1 MYLRAQALFTHV
13 LKISIWTWL
22 ILGLTVVMAFQ
33 LHVQRLDERLYYWLT
48 TYMHTDDWQ
57 ERAIW
62 LPDYRVEIDAKPIL
76 GIKNNL
82 SGLSYDPDLQLL
94 WAVTNGPNEL
104 LALSSDGD
112 IKARYTLDG
121 FDDVEA
127 VTYIGNG
134 QLIIAEERKQNL
146 VIVSIPVGID
156 GAPQTRGSLNHAQYP
171 SITLA
176 LWSEDNKGIE
186 GLTYDLKSDRLY
198 VIKER
203 DPIQLLAVSGIQKSL
218 EKSLSVQVQNLSG
231 LLKNNLFA
239 TDLSSATFDQ
249 NSGHLILLSEESKLL
264 IEMTV
269 EGKIISFR
277 SLVRGFAGLQ
287 KSIPQAEGV
296 SIDTDGHLY
305 VVSEPNLFYRFI
317 RDANQ

>member
-33 LHVQRLDERLYYWLT
+33 LHVQRLDKRLYYWLT

-305 VVSEPNLFYRFI
+305 VVSEPNLFYRFT

>member
-1 MYLRAQALFTHV
+1 MYLRAQTLFARV
-13 LKISIWTWL
+13 FKISIWTWL
-22 ILGLTVVMAFQ
+22 ILGLTAIMAFQ
-33 LHVQRLDERLYYWLT
+33 LHAQRLDERLYYWLT
-48 TYMHTDDWQ
+48 TYMHADDWQ
-57 ERAIW
+57 KRAIW

-104 LALSSDGD
+104 LALSTDGD
-112 IKARYTLDG
+112 IQARYTLDG
-121 FDDVEA
+121 FEDVEA

-134 QLIIAEERKQNL
+134 QLIIAEERRQNL
-146 VIVSIPVGID
+146 LIVSIPVSAD
-156 GAPQTRGSLNHAQYP
+156 GALQSGGSLSHAQSP

-176 LWSEDNKGIE
+176 LWNEDNKGIE
-186 GLTYDLKSDRLY
+186 GLTYDRKNDLLY
-198 VIKER
+198 VVKER
-203 DPIQLLAVSGIQKSL
+203 DPIQLLGVSGIQKSL
-218 EKSLSVQVQNLSG
+218 EKGLSVQVQNLSG

-264 IEMTV
+264 IEMTIA
-269 EGKIISFR
+269 GKIISFR
-277 SLVRGFAGLQ
+277 SLARGFAGLE

-305 VVSEPNLFYRFI
+305 VVSEPNLFYRFT
-317 RDANQ
+317 REAN

>member
-1 MYLRAQALFTHV
+1 MYSKVQALFTRI
-13 LKISIWTWL
+13 LKMSIWTWL
-22 ILGLTVVMAFQ
+22 ILGLTAIMAFQ
-33 LHVQRLDERLYYWLT
+33 FHAQRLDERLYYWLT

-57 ERAIW
+57 ERGIW
-62 LPDYRVEIDAKPIL
+62 LPDYRVEIDAKPVL
-76 GIKNNL
+76 GVKNNL

-104 LALSSDGD
+104 LALSTDGD
-112 IKARYTLDG
+112 IQARYTLDG
-121 FDDVEA
+121 FEDVEA

-146 VIVSIPVGID
+146 VIVSIPLSAD
-156 GAPQTRGSLNHAQYP
+156 GTPQASGLLSHAQYP

-176 LWSEDNKGIE
+176 LWNEDNKGIE
-186 GLTYDLKSDRLY
+186 GLTYDLKNDLLY

-203 DPIQLLAVSGIQKSL
+203 DPIQLLGVSGIQKSL
-218 EKSLSVQVQNLSG
+218 EKGLSVQVQNLSS

-269 EGKIISFR
+269 AGKVISFR
-277 SLVRGFAGLQ
+277 SLARGFAGLE

-296 SIDTDGHLY
+296 SIDTEGHLY
-305 VVSEPNLFYRFI
+305 VVSEPNLFYRFT
-317 RDANQ
+317 RDTN

>member
-1 MYLRAQALFTHV
+1 MYLRAQTLFARV

-22 ILGLTVVMAFQ
+22 ILGLTAIMAFQ
-33 LHVQRLDERLYYWLT
+33 LHAQRLDERLYYWLT
-48 TYMHTDDWQ
+48 TYMHTADWQ

-82 SGLSYDPDLQLL
+82 SGLSYDTDLQLL

-104 LALSSDGD
+104 LALSTDGD
-112 IKARYTLDG
+112 IQARYTLDG
-121 FDDVEA
+121 FEDVEA

-134 QLIIAEERKQNL
+134 KLIIAEERKQNL
-146 VIVSIPVGID
+146 VIVSIPVSAD
-156 GAPQTRGSLNHAQYP
+156 GALQAHGSLSHAQYP

-176 LWSEDNKGIE
+176 LWNEDNKGIE
-186 GLTYDLKSDRLY
+186 GLTYDLKNDLLY
-198 VIKER
+198 VVKER
-203 DPIQLLAVSGIQKSL
+203 DPIQLLGVSGIQKSL
-218 EKSLSVQVQNLSG
+218 EKGLSVQVQNLSG

-264 IEMTV
+264 IEMTIA
-269 EGKIISFR
+269 GKIISFR
-277 SLVRGFAGLQ
+277 SLARGFAGLE

-305 VVSEPNLFYRFI
+305 VVSEPNLFYRFT
-317 RDANQ
+317 REAN

>member
-1 MYLRAQALFTHV
+1 MYLRTKALFTRV
-13 LKISIWTWL
+13 LKINIWTWL
-22 ILGLTVVMAFQ
+22 ILGLTAIMAFQ
-33 LHVQRLDERLYYWLT
+33 LHAQRLDERLYYWLT
-48 TYMHTDDWQ
+48 TYMHTADWQ
-57 ERAIW
+57 ERGIW

-104 LALSSDGD
+104 FALSTDGD
-112 IKARYTLDG
+112 IQARYTLDG
-121 FDDVEA
+121 FEDVEA

-134 QLIIAEERKQNL
+134 KLIIAEERKQNL
-146 VIVSIPVGID
+146 VIVSIPVSAD
-156 GAPQTRGSLNHAQYP
+156 GALQAGGSLSHAQSP

-176 LWSEDNKGIE
+176 LWNEDNKGIE
-186 GLTYDLKSDRLY
+186 GLTYDRKNDLLY
-198 VIKER
+198 VVKER
-203 DPIQLLAVSGIQKSL
+203 DPIQLLGVSGIQKSL
-218 EKSLSVQVQNLSG
+218 EKGLSVQVQNLSG

-269 EGKIISFR
+269 AGKIISFR
-277 SLVRGFAGLQ
+277 SLARGFAGLE

-305 VVSEPNLFYRFI
+305 VVSEPNLFYRFT
-317 RDANQ
+317 REAN

>member
-1 MYLRAQALFTHV
+1 MYLTAKTLFARVFKMST
-13 LKISIWTWL
+13 WTWL
-22 ILGLTVVMAFQ
+22 ILSLIAIMAFQ
-33 LHVQRLDERLYYWLT
+33 LHAQRLDERLYYWLT

-57 ERAIW
+57 ERAVW
-62 LPDYRVEIDAKPIL
+62 LPDYRVEIDAKPVL

-82 SGLSYDPDLQLL
+82 SGLSYDPDLKLL

-104 LALSSDGD
+104 LALSTDGD

-121 FDDVEA
+121 FEDVEA

-134 QLIIAEERKQNL
+134 QLIVAEERKQNL
-146 VIVSIPVGID
+146 VIVSIPVSTD
-156 GAPQTRGSLNHAQYP
+156 GTPQASGSLSHAQYP

-176 LWSEDNKGIE
+176 LWNEDNKGIE

-203 DPIQLLAVSGIQKSL
+203 DPIQLLGVNGIQKSL
-218 EKSLSVQVQNLSG
+218 EKGLSVQVENLSS

-249 NSGHLILLSEESKLL
+249 QSGHLIFLSEESKLL

-269 EGKIISFR
+269 AGKVISFR
-277 SLVRGFAGLQ
+277 SLARGFAGLE

-305 VVSEPNLFYRFI
+305 VVSEPNLFYRFT
-317 RDANQ
+317 RDVN

>member
-1 MYLRAQALFTHV
+1 MYLRAQTLFTRV
-13 LKISIWTWL
+13 LKINIWTWL
-22 ILGLTVVMAFQ
+22 ILGLTAIMAFQ
-33 LHVQRLDERLYYWLT
+33 LHAQRLDERLYYWLT
-48 TYMHTDDWQ
+48 TYMHADDWQ
-57 ERAIW
+57 KHAIW

-104 LALSSDGD
+104 LALSTDGD
-112 IKARYTLDG
+112 IQARYTLDG
-121 FDDVEA
+121 FEDVEA

-134 QLIIAEERKQNL
+134 QLIIAEERRQNL
-146 VIVSIPVGID
+146 LIVSIPVSAD
-156 GAPQTRGSLNHAQYP
+156 GALQSGGSLSHAQSP

-176 LWSEDNKGIE
+176 LWNEDNKGIE
-186 GLTYDLKSDRLY
+186 GLTYDRKNDLLY
-198 VIKER
+198 VVKER
-203 DPIQLLAVSGIQKSL
+203 DPIQLLGVSGIQKSL
-218 EKSLSVQVQNLSG
+218 EKGLFVQVQNLSS

-264 IEMTV
+264 IEMTIA
-269 EGKIISFR
+269 GKIISFR
-277 SLVRGFAGLQ
+277 SLARGFAGLE

-305 VVSEPNLFYRFI
+305 VVSEPNLFYRFT
-317 RDANQ
+317 REAN

>member
-1 MYLRAQALFTHV
+1 MYLRAQTLFARV
-13 LKISIWTWL
+13 FKISIWTWL
-22 ILGLTVVMAFQ
+22 ILGLTAIMAFQ
-33 LHVQRLDERLYYWLT
+33 LHAQRLDERLYYWLT
-48 TYMHTDDWQ
+48 TYMHTADWQ
-57 ERAIW
+57 ERGIW

-104 LALSSDGD
+104 LALSTDGD
-112 IKARYTLDG
+112 IQARYTLDG
-121 FDDVEA
+121 FEDVEA

-134 QLIIAEERKQNL
+134 KLIIAEERKQNL
-146 VIVSIPVGID
+146 VIVSIPVERD
-156 GAPQTRGSLNHAQYP
+156 GAAQTSGSLNHAQYP

-176 LWSEDNKGIE
+176 LWNEDNKGIE
-186 GLTYDLKSDRLY
+186 GLTYDRKNDLLY
-198 VIKER
+198 VVKER
-203 DPIQLLAVSGIQKSL
+203 DPIQLIGVSGIQKSL
-218 EKSLSVQVQNLSG
+218 EKGLSVQVQNLSG

-269 EGKIISFR
+269 AGKIISFR
-277 SLVRGFAGLQ
+277 SLARGFAGLE

-305 VVSEPNLFYRFI
+305 VVSEPNLFYRFT
-317 RDANQ
+317 REAN

>member
-1 MYLRAQALFTHV
+1 MYLRVKAQFPQALKTSV
-13 LKISIWTWL
+13 WIWL
-22 ILGLTVVMAFQ
+22 MLSLAVVAAFQ
-33 LHVQRLDERLYYWLT
+33 LHAHRLDERLYYWIT

-57 ERAIW
+57 DRAVW
-62 LPDYRVEIDAKPIL
+62 LPAYSVEIDAKPVL

-82 SGLSYDPDLQLL
+82 SGLSYDFDLKVL

-104 LALSSDGD
+104 LALSTDGD
-112 IKARYTLDG
+112 IKARYSLDG

-146 VIVSIPVGID
+146 VIVSIPLRMD
-156 GAPQTRGSLNHAQYP
+156 GTLHESRSLSQAQYP

-176 LWSEDNKGIE
+176 LWNEDNKGIE
-186 GLTYDLKSDRLY
+186 GLTYDLKNDRLY
-198 VIKER
+198 VVKER
-203 DPIQLLAVSGIQKSL
+203 DPIQLLGVSGIQSSL
-218 EKSLSVQVQNLSG
+218 AKGLSVQVENLSG

-249 NSGHLILLSEESKLL
+249 QTDHLILLSEESKLL

-277 SLVRGFAGLQ
+277 SLARGFAGLQ
-287 KSIPQAEGV
+287 KGIPQAEGV
-296 SIDTDGHLY
+296 SIDEDGHLY
-305 VVSEPNLFYRFI
+305 VVSEPNLFYRFT
-317 RDANQ
+317 RDPK